1 MASIEKQLLG
11 TETTQAMRAQGVN
24 SVICGISANDVE
36 QQFLN
41 SGADAFM
48 RKPFPCK
55 KDDLTSALIQILSK
69 NKRSFAD
76 LRKRS

>member
-41 SGADAFM
+41 SGADAFIL
-48 RKPFPCK
+48 KPFPCK

-69 NKRSFAD
+69 NKLSYAD